1 MIEDKIGKRLQELR
15 RNKGLTQEALA
26 EMIGLSPN
34 YISAVER
41 GINQLSYDKLVDALN
56 CLGCSADDVFCDV
69 VDHATKSRCC
79 KLSDRLEA
87 LPIEERRKVLAV
99 LDILVPPDPEN

>member
-1 MIEDKIGKRLQELR
+1 MIEDKIGKRLQEIR
-15 RNKGLTQEALA
+15 RSRKLTQEALA

-41 GINQLSYDKLVDALN
+41 GINQLSYGKLVDALN

-69 VDHATKSRCC
+69 VDHSTKSRCS
-79 KLSDRLEA
+79 KLAEQLEA
-87 LPIEERRKVLAV
+87 LPREERNKILAV
-99 LDILVPPDPEN
+99 LEILIPKFDE